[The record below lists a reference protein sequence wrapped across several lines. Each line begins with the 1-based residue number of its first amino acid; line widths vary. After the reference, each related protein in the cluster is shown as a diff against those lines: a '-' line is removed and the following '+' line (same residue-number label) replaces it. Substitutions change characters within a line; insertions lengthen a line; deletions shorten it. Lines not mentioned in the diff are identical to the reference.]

1 MMNLVKYSF
10 IFCLGGAAGAG
21 ITWYVMKSKEDE
33 KMQKVADE
41 IKESYSKSKK
51 NVEMKK
57 DILVETEEKI
67 ESAVND
73 LAEDASEAIQDYIS
87 NVFEQFDFKE
97 KAENMPED
105 QFYISQ
111 ITLDEFDSD
120 EDNSQLYLTY
130 YAKDDVVVDSSD
142 YSPMYDPEVFLGSN
156 FRELFNDEEAIHI
169 RNQREGYVYEVV
181 IDRNETLNDVLG
193 EENDEG

>member
-1 MMNLVKYSF
+1 MNPVKYSF

>member
-1 MMNLVKYSF
+1 MNLVKYSF